1 MPICFD
7 EAGHPVGVSE
17 PIYVATD
24 AETQDGADY
33 VGLLSLLTTGAADP
47 ETIGKRTALLA
58 YIMQPPDR
66 RGTLEDLGRLLGV
79 SRQAAFKRLTRF
91 KAELPAICKESG
103 FVG

>member
-1 MPICFD
+1 MPTYYD
-7 EAGHPVGVSE
+7 EAGHPVAVVQPAYE
-17 PIYVATD
+17 AD
-24 AETQDGADY
+24 DTQEGADY
-33 VGLLSLLTTGAADP
+33 AGLLSLLTTGAADA